1 MKILC
6 IGRNYVAHAKEL
18 GNEVPEDPVVFIKP
32 STSLLPAGEPFVIP
46 SFTKDL
52 HYECELVLRVSK
64 KSKNISSIEAASI
77 YDGITAGIDFT
88 ARDVQQQ
95 LKNKGLPW
103 EKAKGFDNAAV
114 LGAWLDP
121 AVFNNKNDIQFTL
134 EKNGSVV
141 QKGHTANLIF
151 DFNVLLSHLSIY
163 FTLEP
168 GDLVFTGTPAGVG
181 PVVAG
186 DKLEGFVEGNSVFSI
201 TIQ

>member
-18 GNEVPEDPVVFIKP
+18 GNEVPDDPVVFIKP
-32 STSLLPAGEPFVIP
+32 STSLLPLGDSFVIP
-46 SFTKDL
+46 SFTNDL
-52 HYECELVLRVSK
+52 HYECELVLRISK
-64 KSKNISSIEAASI
+64 KSKNVSVEEAATV
-77 YDGITAGIDFT
+77 YDAITAGIDFT

-114 LGAWLDP
+114 LGTWKVAEAFP
-121 AVFNNKNDIQFTL
+121 NKKDIHFTL
-134 EKNGSVV
+134 HKNGVVV
-141 QKGHTANLIF
+141 QEGHTANLIF
-151 DFNVLLSHLSIY
+151 DFNTLLSHLSRF

-181 PVVAG
+181 PVASG
-186 DKLEGFVEGNSVFSI
+186 DQLEGFVEGAQVFTL

>member
-32 STSLLPAGEPFVIP
+32 STSLLPTGEPFIIP
-46 SFTKDL
+46 GFTHDL
-52 HYECELVLRVSK
+52 HYECELVLRIAK
-64 KSKNISSIEAASI
+64 KARNASLDEAATL
-77 YDGITAGIDFT
+77 YDAITAGLDFT

-95 LKNKGLPW
+95 LKSKGLPW

-114 LGAWLDP
+114 LGTWKSADNF
-121 AVFNNKNDIQFTL
+121 VNKKDIHFSL
-134 EKNGSVV
+134 AKNGKLV
-141 QKGHTANLIF
+141 QEGHTANLIF
-151 DFNVLLSHLSIY
+151 DFNTLLSHLSQY

-181 PVVAG
+181 PVATG
-186 DKLEGFVEGNSVFSI
+186 DVLEGMLEGEKVFALSI
-201 TIQ
+201 E

>member
-32 STSLLPAGEPFVIP
+32 STSLLPTGEPFVIP
-46 SFTKDL
+46 AFTKDL
-52 HYECELVLRVSK
+52 HYECELVLRIAKRV
-64 KSKNISSIEAASI
+64 KNIGAGEAATV
-77 YDGITAGIDFT
+77 YDAITAGIDFT

-95 LKNKGLPW
+95 LKSKGLPW

-114 LGAWLDP
+114 LGAWMP
-121 AVFNNKNDIQFTL
+121 ANDFANKKDIHFSL
-134 EKNGSVV
+134 LKNGEFA
-141 QKGHTANLIF
+141 QEGHTANLIF
-151 DFNVLLSHLSIY
+151 DFNTLLSHLSHY

-181 PVVAG
+181 PVAPG
-186 DKLEGFVEGNSVFSI
+186 DVLEGRVEGEKVFTL
-201 TIQ
+201 TIA

>member
-32 STSLLPAGEPFVIP
+32 ASSLLPAGAPFVIP
-46 SFTKDL
+46 AFTKDL
-52 HYECELVLRVSK
+52 HYECELVLRIAK
-64 KSKNISSIEAASI
+64 KSKNISSEQAAGI

-88 ARDVQQQ
+88 ARDIQQQ

-121 AVFNNKNDIQFTL
+121 AAFANKNDIHFTL
-134 EKNGSVV
+134 EKNGSLV
-141 QKGHTANLIF
+141 QEGHTANLIF
-151 DFNVLLSHLSIY
+151 DFNTLLSHLSIY

-181 PVVAG
+181 PVSTG
-186 DKLEGFVEGNSVFSI
+186 DKLEGFVERTNVFSI